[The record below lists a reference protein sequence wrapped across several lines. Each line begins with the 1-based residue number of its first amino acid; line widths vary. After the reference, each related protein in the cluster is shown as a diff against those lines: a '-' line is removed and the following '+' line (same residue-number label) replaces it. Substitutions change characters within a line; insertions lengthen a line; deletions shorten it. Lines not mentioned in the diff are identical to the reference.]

1 MSRYQPRTLFD
12 QDHLCVLDIETI
24 SGEEMEDG
32 GFPPWPTHSP
42 VVASILTADRNAHGV
57 WKFALESVRFGE
69 DEESLERIDELLR
82 GRACITYN
90 GRGFDLPVLMLT
102 AQATRNFSLP
112 ALTAAATENR
122 YLSARHYDLADKYSN
137 YGSARGA
144 SLAMLCEAVGVAAK
158 VTAHGDEVGQLYDEG
173 RIAEIC
179 HYCEGDVTSTL
190 LNYAHCRA
198 MEKGD
203 AAYHASLTYQF
214 VRWVQDEMIDHL
226 MPFIEIED
234 LDDLLGQSLIGQID
248 AAINN
253 ASIDTDLRAK
263 QALDASFTETISY

>member
-12 QDHLCVLDIETI
+12 QNNLCVIDIETI
-24 SGEEMEDG
+24 SCEEMKNG
-32 GFPPWPTHSP
+32 GFPPWPTHMP
-42 VVASILTADRNAHGV
+42 VVASMLTADRDAYGE
-57 WKFALESVRFGE
+57 WKFALASVRFGE
-69 DEESLERIDELLR
+69 DEDPLKRIDELLQ

-102 AQATRNFSLP
+102 AQATRNFRLP
-112 ALTAAATENR
+112 ALTAAATEPR
-122 YLSARHYDLADKYSN
+122 FVSARHYDLIDKYSN

-144 SLAMLCEAVGVAAK
+144 SLAVLCEAVGVAAK

-173 RIAEIC
+173 EIDRIVE
-179 HYCEGDVTSTL
+179 YCEGDVASTL
-190 LNYAHCRA
+190 LLFAHCRA

-214 VRWVQDEMIDHL
+214 VRWVNEEMFDHL
-226 MPFIEIED
+226 MPFTEIED

-248 AAINN
+248 AALHN
-253 ASIDTDLRAK
+253 ASMDDDLREK
-263 QALDASFTETISY
+263 RALDASFTETISY